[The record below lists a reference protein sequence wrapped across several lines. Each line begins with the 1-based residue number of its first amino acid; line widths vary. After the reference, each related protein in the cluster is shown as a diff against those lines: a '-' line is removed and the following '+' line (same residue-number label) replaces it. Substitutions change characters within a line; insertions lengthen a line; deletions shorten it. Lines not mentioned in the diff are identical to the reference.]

1 MPPVSADAPIIRMPV
16 LTETLTAVWNL
27 LFDLSEELPDN
38 WCLIGGLMVGLFGV
52 QYGRTGWRPTDDGDV
67 LVDIRAE
74 PSALRRISGFLTARD
89 LQPDPSPEGILHRF
103 KGVAGSG
110 NILIDVLAP
119 DNVGPRADL
128 TTTRG
133 GRTIEVPGGTQALNR
148 AEEIKVN
155 IGGRTGRIPRPNLV
169 GAILIKL
176 AALNLPGD
184 SERHIQDLAFL
195 LSVIPDP
202 LGSRSTVTRAERRK
216 LGACALTD
224 RNHLAWN
231 WLTDED
237 ANAGHAALR
246 LLREQ

>member
-1 MPPVSADAPIIRMPV
+1 VPPVNADAPIIRMPV

-184 SERHIQDLAFL
+184 E
-195 LSVIPDP
+195 
-202 LGSRSTVTRAERRK
+202 
-216 LGACALTD
+216 
-224 RNHLAWN
+224 
-231 WLTDED
+231 
-237 ANAGHAALR
+237 
-246 LLREQ
+246 